1 MHPIILPWISYT
13 GAFLYTALNMEQ
25 CTQISLLYIVQRY
38 TSYIALYWCHD
49 TSLYFCALHPVWS
62 KVHADRRWCIS
73 SRMLS
78 CFHILKYSSDDARDD
93 GDYDLFLTVK
103 MLRHDDNDEK
113 HKADH
118 TGCSLVPLENQVK
131 GSTVARII
139 SPLFLSSRWWVYKSL
154 FKIMIVL
161 NTLII

>member
-1 MHPIILPWISYT
+1 
-13 GAFLYTALNMEQ
+13 
-25 CTQISLLYIVQRY
+25 
-38 TSYIALYWCHD
+38 
-49 TSLYFCALHPVWS
+49 
-62 KVHADRRWCIS
+62 
-73 SRMLS
+73 MLS

-131 GSTVARII
+131 GAQW
-139 SPLFLSSRWWVYKSL
+139 PESSHHYSYHQGGEYINHYLK
-154 FKIMIVL
+154 
-161 NTLII
+161 

>member
-1 MHPIILPWISYT
+1 MHFCVLRLIWSE
-13 GAFLYTALNMEQ
+13 MQ
-25 CTQISLLYIVQRY
+25 CTQISLLYIVQWY
-38 TSYIALYWCHD
+38 TSYIAWYWCND

-78 CFHILKYSSDDARDD
+78 CFHILKYSSNDAGDD
-93 GDYDLFLTVK
+93 GDYDLYLTL
-103 MLRHDDNDEK
+103 MLRHDDNDGK

-118 TGCSLVPLENQVK
+118 TCCSLVPLENQVK
-131 GSTVARII
+131 GGTVARII

-154 FKIMIVL
+154 SKIMIVL